1 MKIGTNNEEERG
13 LTSPLPFKKNIIE
26 RNYIMPKLLQELEV
40 LCNADKRKST
50 DELPFIS
57 AHMLHDLYLR
67 WNLKH
72 ELRQE
77 TA

>member
-1 MKIGTNNEEERG
+1 
-13 LTSPLPFKKNIIE
+13 
-26 RNYIMPKLLQELEV
+26 MPKLLQELEI

-67 WNLKH
+67 WAMKH
-72 ELRQE
+72 DSNQVRV
-77 TA
+77 

>member
-1 MKIGTNNEEERG
+1 
-13 LTSPLPFKKNIIE
+13 
-26 RNYIMPKLLQELEV
+26 MPKLFEELEV
-40 LCNADKRKST
+40 LCNADKRKSAN
-50 DELPFIS
+50 ELLFVS

-72 ELRQE
+72 DLNQE

>member
-1 MKIGTNNEEERG
+1 MPSSFSKIAPRG
-13 LTSPLPFKKNIIE
+13 DNK
-26 RNYIMPKLLQELEV
+26 MPKVLRELEL

-50 DELPFIS
+50 NELPFVS
-57 AHMLHDLYLR
+57 THMLHDLYLR

-72 ELRQE
+72 DLNQE

>member
-1 MKIGTNNEEERG
+1 MKEKRKNKKHS
-13 LTSPLPFKKNIIE
+13 LFFFKKKNIIE

-50 DELPFIS
+50 NELPFVS

-67 WNLKH
+67 WTEKH
-72 ELRQE
+72 NK
-77 TA
+77 